1 MIKPDCIPVDPNP
14 QKQKEEEVFMKT
26 AREFQNLPIMQIL
39 GNSNR
44 VAMFRRILNH
54 SRDAVHGFNTKR
66 YHEVPNAEEL
76 KVFKRIRDR
85 ELKNI
90 TRKRGF
96 FAKWLYLPKEIYK
109 DIPFVEKWYQ
119 DVQNS
124 NYQQKGFGQ
133 YFDSQIASVMRNLK
147 EASARYG
154 YDFKSAQADIR
165 KLYATY
171 NKQRQKGL
179 HEEAINTYAEID
191 KFIQKGEGRAL
202 REFHE
207 LVTMKSN
214 DFDSSLGKYD
224 ANIYEAATIYRRN
237 IQPVAQQRIM
247 QGIRNFRNGIRK
259 SMSQFRDIE
268 GAKDLTNKENTGIL
282 DNIIKK
288 YESKQ
293 LQKDGYFPVLT
304 FDIMPTLSRASELL
318 YSSKGD
324 TRQEAIDMIK
334 SVDKIFSDNAY
345 INEHLG
351 NTNKQ
356 INGPI
361 NYNVIPIIDSYV
373 RSANRFNYT
382 SFNVLKYSELL
393 KNIND
398 VALKAQN
405 DKGMYELDAK
415 LKFLENYASDH
426 YDVISGGFKDAG
438 GANLA
443 RTLTSYQFLSKLG
456 LNFRAAARNAT
467 QSLFNYIWFG
477 SKGILDTNRMLNN
490 KEMQTRVQQGLEN
503 NGILF
508 PEFQEIYGAL
518 PYNRYFDKKSGTI
531 KLQIDNS
538 LGQSLQ
544 NRLEE
549 VARISGK
556 PMEFVENNINRRFT
570 YKIGYTSQWKLMSAD
585 PNFVSNFDR
594 HLERKIKKAKG
605 KDKERL
611 MVASN
616 AKLSVERLKGD
627 RNKTE
632 TIFKEKDAT
641 VYEVELEMYKRRL
654 ADNAG
659 NAAVE
664 NLHFDYSLTGKNKFL
679 TTPTGAVIGQF
690 QHYGVNF
697 FNLQRKI
704 ALGAKDAIFA
714 GQWNS
719 AAGWRMY
726 RLGIMYAT
734 INGLISPI
742 LNANFGNLVQN
753 DTWERFKN
761 YRDAFQSDDPER
773 RKDAFFGKG
782 PIIGTAGGPTISD
795 LITIG
800 NLSGLYELEED
811 DMLSYL
817 VGYQDESEKDG
828 NEKFQEVIRLLN
840 TQVHR
845 AYTNTFPRM
854 SKGVNLGVLVQG
866 ELGLFPTKDTRAQ
879 KERLRNLYKGA
890 DRLVGDYLPD
900 LPEKKKKS
908 TSKPKQNINEI
919 LRSLNNL

>member
-1 MIKPDCIPVDPNP
+1 
-14 QKQKEEEVFMKT
+14 
-26 AREFQNLPIMQIL
+26 
-39 GNSNR
+39 
-44 VAMFRRILNH
+44 
-54 SRDAVHGFNTKR
+54 
-66 YHEVPNAEEL
+66 
-76 KVFKRIRDR
+76 
-85 ELKNI
+85 
-90 TRKRGF
+90 
-96 FAKWLYLPKEIYK
+96 
-109 DIPFVEKWYQ
+109 
-119 DVQNS
+119 
-124 NYQQKGFGQ
+124 
-133 YFDSQIASVMRNLK
+133 
-147 EASARYG
+147 
-154 YDFKSAQADIR
+154 
-165 KLYATY
+165 
-171 NKQRQKGL
+171 
-179 HEEAINTYAEID
+179 
-191 KFIQKGEGRAL
+191 
-202 REFHE
+202 
-207 LVTMKSN
+207 
-214 DFDSSLGKYD
+214 
-224 ANIYEAATIYRRN
+224 
-237 IQPVAQQRIM
+237 
-247 QGIRNFRNGIRK
+247 
-259 SMSQFRDIE
+259 MSQFRDIE

-585 PNFVSNFDR
+585 PNFVSKFDR
-594 HLERKIKKAKG
+594 HLERK
-605 KDKERL
+605 
-611 MVASN
+611 N
-616 AKLSVERLKGD
+616 
-627 RNKTE
+627 
-632 TIFKEKDAT
+632 
-641 VYEVELEMYKRRL
+641 
-654 ADNAG
+654 
-659 NAAVE
+659 
-664 NLHFDYSLTGKNKFL
+664 
-679 TTPTGAVIGQF
+679 
-690 QHYGVNF
+690 
-697 FNLQRKI
+697 
-704 ALGAKDAIFA
+704 
-714 GQWNS
+714 
-719 AAGWRMY
+719 
-726 RLGIMYAT
+726 
-734 INGLISPI
+734 
-742 LNANFGNLVQN
+742 
-753 DTWERFKN
+753 
-761 YRDAFQSDDPER
+761 
-773 RKDAFFGKG
+773 
-782 PIIGTAGGPTISD
+782 
-795 LITIG
+795 
-800 NLSGLYELEED
+800 
-811 DMLSYL
+811 
-817 VGYQDESEKDG
+817 
-828 NEKFQEVIRLLN
+828 
-840 TQVHR
+840 
-845 AYTNTFPRM
+845 
-854 SKGVNLGVLVQG
+854 
-866 ELGLFPTKDTRAQ
+866 
-879 KERLRNLYKGA
+879 
-890 DRLVGDYLPD
+890 
-900 LPEKKKKS
+900 
-908 TSKPKQNINEI
+908 
-919 LRSLNNL
+919 